1 MSLSNLF
8 ELFINLNVGEK
19 KYLLPTSKENPAD
32 HAGQQNSK
40 ERQDLQIR
48 RQQWASFGMCECFG
62 RQGALHDHLQTNTTI
77 KSSSSQG
84 SKVNE

>member
-48 RQQWASFGMCECFG
+48 RQQ
-62 RQGALHDHLQTNTTI
+62 
-77 KSSSSQG
+77 
-84 SKVNE
+84 

>member
-19 KYLLPTSKENPAD
+19 KYLLATSKENPAD

-48 RQQWASFGMCECFG
+48 RQQ
-62 RQGALHDHLQTNTTI
+62 
-77 KSSSSQG
+77 
-84 SKVNE
+84 